1 MPCLTM
7 TLFDRIRE
15 ACRQVTAR
23 ASHVHVEDACV
34 EPYAAS
40 LALESAGEPSLDP
53 TRHYIGAPDETVA
66 YVLTLDAINFGSGYF
81 PHLRKRPGCSGY
93 FTIASA
99 LKDRFDG
106 GGPFSAD
113 ELSRLTEWD
122 CAELFGQDPDDGPRS
137 ELMGLYASALNE
149 HGRYLLEH
157 FGGHF
162 VGLVEAAGGSAERLA
177 GLLAEMPYFRDV
189 ELYDGLEVP
198 FFKRAQ
204 LAAADLSLALG
215 GKGLGQFSDLDRL
228 TLFADNLVPHVLRR
242 DGLLSYEP
250 ALGAGIDQ
258 EELVPAGSP
267 EEVEIRA
274 SAVHVVELL
283 VAALRKLG
291 RQTTAAQL
299 DYLLWNRGQ
308 QPYYKARP
316 RHRTRTV
323 SY

>member
-1 MPCLTM
+1 M

-40 LALESAGEPSLDP
+40 LALESAGEPNLDP

-66 YVLTLDAINFGSGYF
+66 YILTLDAINFGSGYF

-137 ELMGLYASALNE
+137 ELMGLYASAP
-149 HGRYLLEH
+149 GTSSCTTGSRCRSSS
-157 FGGHF
+157 
-162 VGLVEAAGGSAERLA
+162 GLSW
-177 GLLAEMPYFRDV
+177 
-189 ELYDGLEVP
+189 
-198 FFKRAQ
+198 
-204 LAAADLSLALG
+204 
-215 GKGLGQFSDLDRL
+215 
-228 TLFADNLVPHVLRR
+228 
-242 DGLLSYEP
+242 
-250 ALGAGIDQ
+250 
-258 EELVPAGSP
+258 
-267 EEVEIRA
+267 
-274 SAVHVVELL
+274 
-283 VAALRKLG
+283 
-291 RQTTAAQL
+291 RQPTC
-299 DYLLWNRGQ
+299 R
-308 QPYYKARP
+308 
-316 RHRTRTV
+316 
-323 SY
+323 